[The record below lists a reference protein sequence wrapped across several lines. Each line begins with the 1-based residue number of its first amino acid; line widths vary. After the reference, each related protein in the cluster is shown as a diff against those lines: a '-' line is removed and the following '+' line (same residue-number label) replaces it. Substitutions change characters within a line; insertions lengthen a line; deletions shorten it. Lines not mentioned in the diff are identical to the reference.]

1 MAQPPRAEVIN
12 AFVAAVVR
20 VLRTSMGE
28 DARLAAL
35 QVTRALDPA
44 LSIAVTIELTG
55 NLRGPVTWVFSPDMA
70 RNVANKLLF
79 SDDAPQEVHPDAV
92 AELSNIVAGSATG
105 PLTDAGYEVAIH
117 PPHIHRPDETQ
128 LTEDT
133 VVVTLSSAS
142 GNVRI
147 FFGLEAAA

>member
-44 LSIAVTIELTG
+44 PSIAVTIELTG

-70 RNVANKLLF
+70 RNVANKLLL

-92 AELSNIVAGSATG
+92 AELSNIVAGSA
-105 PLTDAGYEVAIH
+105 
-117 PPHIHRPDETQ
+117 
-128 LTEDT
+128 
-133 VVVTLSSAS
+133 
-142 GNVRI
+142 
-147 FFGLEAAA
+147 

>member
-1 MAQPPRAEVIN
+1 MNSPRAEVIN

-20 VLRTSMGE
+20 VLRTSLGE

-44 LSIAVTIELTG
+44 PSIAVTIELTG

-70 RNVANKLLF
+70 RNVANKLLM
-79 SDDAPQEVHPDAV
+79 SDEAPVEVLPDAV
-92 AELSNIVAGSATG
+92 AELSNIVAGNATG
-105 PLTDAGYEVAIH
+105 PLVDAGYDVGILTPRIH
-117 PPHIHRPDETQ
+117 APEDTQ
-128 LTEDT
+128 LDQDT
-133 VVVTLSSAS
+133 VVVTLSSPS